1 MPCKLSRIKGTKG
14 SLDCL
19 STNLNVTIAFVD
31 EVFLYSSH
39 KIMRDYFK
47 TNNHSS
53 PETAFVTIPSTQFTV
68 KLICTNSPL
77 QSGA

>member
-1 MPCKLSRIKGTKG
+1 MPCKLSCIRDTKG

-19 STNLNVTIAFVD
+19 FTHLSVTIACVD
-31 EVFLYSSH
+31 EVFLYNSH
-39 KIMRDYFK
+39 KIMRDRFK

-53 PETAFVTIPSTQFTV
+53 PETAFVAIPSTQFTV

>member
-1 MPCKLSRIKGTKG
+1 MPCKLSCIRGTKG

-19 STNLNVTIAFVD
+19 FTDINVTIAFVD
-31 EVFLYSSH
+31 EVFLFSSH
-39 KIMRDYFK
+39 EFMRDYFK
-47 TNNHSS
+47 RNNHSS
-53 PETAFVTIPSTQFTV
+53 PETAFVAIPSAQFTV

>member
-1 MPCKLSRIKGTKG
+1 MPCKLSRIRGTKG

-19 STNLNVTIAFVD
+19 FTNLNVTIAFVD

-39 KIMRDYFK
+39 KMMRDYFK
-47 TNNHSS
+47 TNNHGS
-53 PETAFVTIPSTQFTV
+53 PETAFVAIPSTQFTV